1 MKRSMSV
8 ETAFKVLELGLQWGC
23 DQSEDVTND
32 SITEGNVLK
41 AFRAE
46 IDILGKIVLVS

>member
-1 MKRSMSV
+1 MKI
-8 ETAFKVLELGLQWGC
+8 LELGLQWGC
-23 DQSEDVTND
+23 DQREEVTND

-46 IDILGKIVLVS
+46 IDILGKFVLVT

>member
-1 MKRSMSV
+1 MVVKYEEV
-8 ETAFKVLELGLQWGC
+8 NVCKTAFKVLELGLQWGC

-32 SITEGNVLK
+32 TITEGNVLE

-46 IDILGKIVLVS
+46 IDI